1 MSSNSCH
8 IAGRTPTPKKLPL
21 AKETVRALDKEL
33 VEVTGG
39 RFPYSAASHQ
49 DVCCA

>member
-1 MSSNSCH
+1 MHMKKRESNS
-8 IAGRTPTPKKLPL
+8 KKLVVAVETIRDL
-21 AKETVRALDKEL
+21 AKQDREL
-33 VEVTGG
+33 VKVAGG

>member
-1 MSSNSCH
+1 M
-8 IAGRTPTPKKLPL
+8 KKLSHKDSIRKLVVRP
-21 AKETVRALDKEL
+21 ETLRQLSEQQL
-33 VEVTGG
+33 VTIAGG

>member
-1 MSSNSCH
+1 MKKQRES
-8 IAGRTPTPKKLPL
+8 KKLVV
-21 AKETVRALDKEL
+21 AVETIRDLKRDGEL
-33 VEVTGG
+33 VKIAGG

>member
-1 MSSNSCH
+1 MKKKIVES
-8 IAGRTPTPKKLPL
+8 KKLVVG
-21 AKETVRALDKEL
+21 KETIRALDSRKEL
-33 VEVTGG
+33 VEIAGG

>member
-1 MSSNSCH
+1 MKKKIIVES
-8 IAGRTPTPKKLPL
+8 KKLVVG
-21 AKETVRALDKEL
+21 KETIRALDQRKEL
-33 VEVTGG
+33 VEIAGG